1 MPVRRTV
8 VVEDDAP
15 TRELLVELL
24 AEEGYEVRS
33 AADGLEGLEL
43 LTAWRPD
50 VVLLDVVMP
59 RADAAAF
66 RAAQS
71 GMPALRDVPIVL
83 LSASRADELVELAQ
97 RLGAAAAL
105 VKPFDLYELL
115 AVVQQVLDRAIAPSE
130 F

>member
-1 MPVRRTV
+1 VPVRRTV

-50 VVLLDVVMP
+50 VVLLDVLMP

-71 GMPALRDVPIVL
+71 CMPALRDVPIVL

-115 AVVQQVLDRAIAPSE
+115 AVVRQVLDRAIAPSE